1 MVIFFDM
8 VERFLEVFMDDF
20 SVFGNDFEDC
30 LKNLELVLG
39 RCEEMNL
46 VLNWE
51 KCHFMVREGII
62 PGHRISQRGI
72 EANRAKIEVIE
83 KFPPPTS
90 AKGIRSFLGHAGFH
104 RRFIEDFSKIS
115 KPLCTFLE
123 QNRPF
128 NFDEQCLVAFEKL
141 KKKLI
146 TAPIVVALDWTLPF
160 KLMCDASDYA
170 VRVMLGQRKDKIL
183 RVIVYTNRF
192 TIKYL
197 MSKKDAKPRLI
208 RWILLLQEF
217 DLEIRD
223 RKGTE
228 NQVVDHL
235 LRIESGSKDFMGP
248 FPPSVGKVYIL
259 LAVDYV
265 SKWVKAIALPTNDA
279 RSVMKFLHKNIFTRF
294 GTPRAIISD
303 KGSHFDCK
311 LVANALHRYGDWSTK
326 LDKALWAY
334 RAVYK
339 TPLGMSPF
347 KLVYGKPCHLPV
359 ELEYK
364 AFWAIKKM
372 NTDWVATGHKRLL
385 ELNQM
390 EEFQAY
396 KEKTKR
402 WHDKRIMPQQFEL
415 RQQMLLFN
423 FRLKLFPDK
432 LKSRWSGPFEVA
444 QVYPHGAVNIR
455 DLKMG
460 VTFKVN
466 GQRLKHIGA
475 QQQQAEF
482 WAYVRSRDLALRES
496 LQKNFTKLMQ
506 EFPLFLATLLPFA
519 GVAKEPTQAATEA
532 PTQPTAEA
540 PT

>member
-39 RCEEMNL
+39 HCEETNL

-51 KCHFMVREGII
+51 KCHFMVCEGII
-62 PGHRISQRGI
+62 LGHRISQRGM
-72 EANRAKIEVIE
+72 EANIAKIEVIE

-90 AKGIRSFLGHAGFH
+90 VKGIRSFLGHAGFH

-128 NFDEQCLVAFEKL
+128 NFDEQCLAAFEKL

-160 KLMCDASDYA
+160 ELMCDASDYA
-170 VRVMLGQRKDKIL
+170 VGAMLGQRKDKIL
-183 RVIVYTNRF
+183 R
-192 TIKYL
+192 
-197 MSKKDAKPRLI
+197 
-208 RWILLLQEF
+208 EF
-217 DLEIRD
+217 DLEIRE
-223 RKGTE
+223 RKRTE

-235 LRIESGSKDFMGP
+235 LRIESGSEDFMGP

-265 SKWVKAIALPTNDA
+265 SKWVEVVALPTNDA
-279 RSVMKFLHKNIFTRF
+279 RSVTKFLHKNIFTRF

-311 LVANALHRYGDWSTK
+311 LVANALHRYGDWFTK

-334 RAVYK
+334 RAAYK

-372 NTDWVATGHKRLL
+372 NTDWVATGHKSLL

-396 KEKTKR
+396 KEKTER
-402 WHDKRIMPQQFEL
+402 
-415 RQQMLLFN
+415 
-423 FRLKLFPDK
+423 K

-444 QVYPHGAVNIR
+444 QVYPYGAVNIK

-466 GQRLKHIGA
+466 GQRLKHYWGA
-475 QQQQAEF
+475 HMD
-482 WAYVRSRDLALRES
+482 RDKHSIDLRD
-496 LQKNFTKLMQ
+496 
-506 EFPLFLATLLPFA
+506 
-519 GVAKEPTQAATEA
+519 V
-532 PTQPTAEA
+532 
-540 PT
+540 